1 MGFVSEVVGH
11 VGRRSL
17 NPWPHARHFNN
28 LTRAGHEFVTGR
40 IQSTPWHRGPLDPES
55 VSLASTFAQ
64 LHEQGVLTVESQP
77 GDCNRDEQKKS
88 YLTGFLPTKHAHELD
103 AALRRKGIVTY
114 FYEYRTGR
122 SFGSMDAYVRSHD
135 EARVLTK
142 ERYGDKFKP
151 YTSIPHKHMEEAAK
165 NGLNML
171 DSAAAK
177 KDITDR
183 VCFFQLNNPE
193 FCASPGVEIVL
204 LEEIKAIR
212 NAKAKAKAKAT
223 TR

>member
-11 VGRRSL
+11 VGRRSS
-17 NPWPHARHFNN
+17 NPWPHARNFNN
-28 LTRAGHEFVTGR
+28 LTRAGHGFVTGKVK
-40 IQSTPWHRGPLDPES
+40 STPWHGAPLDPES

-64 LHEQGVLTVESQP
+64 LHEQGVLTIESQP
-77 GDCNRDEQKKS
+77 GHCNRDEQKKS
-88 YLTGFLPTKHAHELD
+88 YLTGFLPSKHAHELD

-142 ERYGDKFKP
+142 ERNGDTFKP
-151 YTSIPHKHMEEAAK
+151 YTSIPSEHMSEAARSELDM
-165 NGLNML
+165 LN
-171 DSAAAK
+171 SAAARR
-177 KDITDR
+177 DMTDR
-183 VCFFQLNNPE
+183 VCFFELVNPE

-204 LEEIKAIR
+204 LKEIKAIR
-212 NAKAKAKAKAT
+212 NAKAKA
-223 TR
+223 R

>member
-1 MGFVSEVVGH
+1 
-11 VGRRSL
+11 
-17 NPWPHARHFNN
+17 
-28 LTRAGHEFVTGR
+28 
-40 IQSTPWHRGPLDPES
+40 
-55 VSLASTFAQ
+55 
-64 LHEQGVLTVESQP
+64 
-77 GDCNRDEQKKS
+77 
-88 YLTGFLPTKHAHELD
+88 
-103 AALRRKGIVTY
+103 
-114 FYEYRTGR
+114 
-122 SFGSMDAYVRSHD
+122 
-135 EARVLTK
+135 
-142 ERYGDKFKP
+142 
-151 YTSIPHKHMEEAAK
+151 MEEAAK